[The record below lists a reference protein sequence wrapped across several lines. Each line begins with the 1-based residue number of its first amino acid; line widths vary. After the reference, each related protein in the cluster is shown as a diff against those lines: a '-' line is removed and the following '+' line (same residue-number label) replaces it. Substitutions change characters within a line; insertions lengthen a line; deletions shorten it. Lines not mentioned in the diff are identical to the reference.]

1 MKTKL
6 FTLPIIALLLSTA
19 IIEKAS
25 AQQALQVSSSER
37 FIAYSLYNFSKLIV
51 WPNSS
56 TATSFQVAIVGD
68 KRVYVEL
75 QNLAQ
80 NRKVGNADYNIVF
93 FKDVSE
99 LKGYNQI
106 VYLSN
111 QQCSDIN
118 QLTTQIENKAVLVVT
133 ERKGMTNQGSTIS
146 FLYNDQGKMGFEIA
160 RDNATK
166 NNLIIRSQLE
176 RMAMKVI

>member
-6 FTLPIIALLLSTA
+6 LPLLILAFMLSTA
-19 IIEKAS
+19 IYEEAN
-25 AQQALQVSSSER
+25 AQQTLQVSSSER

-56 TATSFQVAIVGD
+56 TAKSFQVAIIGD

-93 FKDVSE
+93 YKD
-99 LKGYNQI
+99 
-106 VYLSN
+106 
-111 QQCSDIN
+111 
-118 QLTTQIENKAVLVVT
+118 
-133 ERKGMTNQGSTIS
+133 
-146 FLYNDQGKMGFEIA
+146 
-160 RDNATK
+160 
-166 NNLIIRSQLE
+166 IIR
-176 RMAMKVI
+176 

>member
-6 FTLPIIALLLSTA
+6 LPLLILAFMLSTA
-19 IIEKAS
+19 IYEEAN
-25 AQQALQVSSSER
+25 AQQTLQVSSSER

-56 TATSFQVAIVGD
+56 TAKSFQVAIIGD

-93 FKDVSE
+93 YKDISE

-106 VYLSN
+106 IYLSN
-111 QQCSDIN
+111 QQCSKIS
-118 QLTTQIENKAVLVVT
+118 QLCSQIKNEGVLIVT
-133 ERKGMTNQGSTIS
+133 ERKDMTSQGSTIRGQKS
-146 FLYNDQGKMGFEIA
+146 GLTNSAIKAQSKRWSHWALKTHKTD
-160 RDNATK
+160 
-166 NNLIIRSQLE
+166 
-176 RMAMKVI
+176 